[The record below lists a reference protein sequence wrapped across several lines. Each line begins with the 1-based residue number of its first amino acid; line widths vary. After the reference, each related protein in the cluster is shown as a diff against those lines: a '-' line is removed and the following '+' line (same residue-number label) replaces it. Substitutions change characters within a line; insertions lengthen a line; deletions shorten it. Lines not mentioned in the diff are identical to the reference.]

1 MAAYLLPRPT
11 HVTCRLTAKNRDQLR
26 NPTLGNRVWA
36 TFTFFSAT
44 TDPTVDSTCDCRHF
58 RRTTDW
64 LTDSTDFKNRDQ
76 LGNLTLRTTM
86 EYGLPLP
93 FTFSATVHV
102 ERNGLSWTD
111 LKIVDPDTTSVNW
124 SCAQSGALTYEYFV
138 LIGCSRSE
146 LGRIVCELQFV
157 RAIWT
162 FH

>member
-1 MAAYLLPRPT
+1 
-11 HVTCRLTAKNRDQLR
+11 
-26 NPTLGNRVWA
+26 
-36 TFTFFSAT
+36 
-44 TDPTVDSTCDCRHF
+44 
-58 RRTTDW
+58 
-64 LTDSTDFKNRDQ
+64 
-76 LGNLTLRTTM
+76 M

-102 ERNGLSWTD
+102 QRNGLSWTD
-111 LKIVDPDTTSVNW
+111 LKIVDPDTASVNL

-162 FH
+162 FHKFARLEFSSVDVMWTRLDHWPCSFYHSVLWPGVVTCIEINSKGHLNGLLTCRTNAQYNTITAIHWRI